1 MSTIRNKKILC
12 VAVHPDD
19 ETLGCGGT
27 LLRHMEDGDSV
38 ECLFITDGNS
48 SQQAVID
55 QVSEQYGFDRT
66 HRLGLPDARLDEE
79 TGAVLVS
86 SIAKVFQHVQPQVIY
101 IPNRSDAHSDHRCI
115 YQAIAACTKPFR
127 FPYIKEVLM
136 MEVMSETDC
145 IPALPETAFIPNV
158 FVDVSKQ
165 MARKVEILQ
174 SYQSEVMDY
183 PYIRSSDSI
192 RALSRYRGAQIN
204 VEFAEAFMMLKSI
217 R

>member
-1 MSTIRNKKILC
+1 
-12 VAVHPDD
+12 
-19 ETLGCGGT
+19 
-27 LLRHMEDGDSV
+27 
-38 ECLFITDGNS
+38 
-48 SQQAVID
+48 
-55 QVSEQYGFDRT
+55 
-66 HRLGLPDARLDEE
+66 
-79 TGAVLVS
+79 
-86 SIAKVFQHVQPQVIY
+86 
-101 IPNRSDAHSDHRCI
+101 
-115 YQAIAACTKPFR
+115 
-127 FPYIKEVLM
+127 M

>member
-1 MSTIRNKKILC
+1 MSTNQNRKILC

-27 LLRHMEDGDSV
+27 LLRHREEGDSV
-38 ECLFITDGNS
+38 ECLFITDGNP
-48 SQQAVID
+48 SQRVVID
-55 QVSEQYGFDRT
+55 QVSELYGFDRT
-66 HRLGLPDARLDEE
+66 HRLGLPDAQLDEE
-79 TGAVLVS
+79 TGGSLVAS
-86 SIAKVFQHVQPQVIY
+86 VAKVFQDVRPQVIY

-127 FPYIKEVLM
+127 YPYIKEVLM

-158 FVDVSKQ
+158 FVDISKQ
-165 MARKVEILQ
+165 MAQKVKIMQ
-174 SYQSEVMDY
+174 SYQSELMNY

-204 VEFAEAFMMLKSI
+204 VEFAEAFMLLKSI